1 MPSRP
6 ALAAA
11 VVVAALMSAPFP
23 GRGDDP
29 RMAIQPEKGPQPITV
44 DRTDEKGVVS
54 GGRVESM
61 TANVKSID
69 LAKREVTLH
78 GPGGR
83 VETIQAGPEVK
94 NLEKLEVGD
103 RVTIRY
109 RAGLVLRLQPPGA
122 EDAAPEASNKLQRTG
137 RGDVLAGTETVR
149 ARATVTVASLD
160 AASRVV
166 TLQGADGKI
175 YLVKAGPDIA
185 LDRVKVGDRF
195 AATYSAALAVSVE
208 PIHRE

>member
-11 VVVAALMSAPFP
+11 VAAALLSAPFP
-23 GRGDDP
+23 GRADDP
-29 RMAIQPEKGPQPITV
+29 RMAVQQAKGPQPITV

-61 TANVKSID
+61 VAHVKSID
-69 LAKREVTLH
+69 LARREVTLH

-94 NLEKLEVGD
+94 NLEKLQVGD

-109 RAGLVLRLQPPGA
+109 RAGLVLRLQPPGT
-122 EDAAPEASNKLQRTG
+122 EDATPQASNEVERTG

-149 ARATVTVASLD
+149 ARATVTVVSLD

-166 TLQGADGKI
+166 TLQGADGRT

-185 LDRVKVGDRF
+185 LDRVKVGDKF
-195 AATYSAALAVSVE
+195 AATYSAALALSVE
-208 PIHRE
+208 PIHRD

>member
-11 VVVAALMSAPFP
+11 VAAALLSAPLP

-29 RMAIQPEKGPQPITV
+29 QMAIQPKKGPPPITV
-44 DRTDEKGVVS
+44 NRTDEKGVVS

-94 NLEKLEVGD
+94 NLERLQVGD

-109 RAGLVLRLQPPGA
+109 RAGLVLRLQQPGA
-122 EDAAPEASNKLQRTG
+122 DDAAPETASKLQRTG
-137 RGDVLAGTETVR
+137 QGDVLAGTETVR
-149 ARATVTVASLD
+149 ARATVTVVSLD

-166 TLQGADGKI
+166 TLRGADGKT
-175 YLVKAGPDIA
+175 YLVKAGPDVA
-185 LDRVKVGDRF
+185 LDRVKVGDKL